1 MNMHE
6 SFFCFLARFC
16 PYLSLCLG
24 CWIAHVSVTLA
35 ALMPIPSCHS
45 IRAGA
50 SALGCWFPASRG
62 FAAASKDA
70 LLTATGL
77 GLSYNG

>member
-1 MNMHE
+1 MHE
-6 SFFCFLARFC
+6 SFFCLFLDFV
-16 PYLSLCLG
+16 PSLSLVWGAGLLISNTG
-24 CWIAHVSVTLA
+24 APYAHSFL
-35 ALMPIPSCHS
+35 PC